1 MDDLQIMALDQND
14 ITTWNFESIKAN
26 LKSALSVYQNT
37 VYTDETIKSAK
48 DDKATLARA
57 KKLVE
62 DRRKAYKEQ
71 CLAPYTAI
79 EPRIKELVTM
89 IEDQR
94 LLIDGVVKDYTDRQ
108 KQEKEKEVRAY
119 YDRKAAPLGDLSSK
133 LFEKLLDPKW
143 LNASTKR
150 AKYEEEVQLSI
161 NNAAR
166 DIQFIRAMDSPFVDT
181 LLETYVR
188 TLSMEEVQRQAEE
201 LKKAHEKAGFS
212 EQPTATFHTTEAVP
226 VGSSPEADKEKG
238 TILRVYASQNQL
250 GQIMDFMKAIGVQ
263 FDVQQD
269 V

>member
-1 MDDLQIMALDQND
+1 MNDLQIIALEQND
-14 ITTWNFESIKAN
+14 ITTWDFDRIKAN
-26 LKSALSVYQNT
+26 LESALSVYQNT

-48 DDKATLARA
+48 DDKATLAKA

-150 AKYEEEVQLSI
+150 AKYEEEVQLAI

-166 DIQFIRAMDSPFVDT
+166 DILSIRAMDSPFVDT

-188 TLSMEEVQRQAEE
+188 TLSMEEVQRQSEE
-201 LKKAHEKAGFS
+201 LQKAHEKAGFS
-212 EQPTATFHTTEAVP
+212 EQPVAASHTTEPVAAVNAP
-226 VGSSPEADKEKG
+226 AANKEKG
-238 TILRVYASQNQL
+238 TLLRVYATQNQL
-250 GQIMDFMKAIGVQ
+250 SQIMDFMKAIGVQ

>member
-1 MDDLQIMALDQND
+1 MNDLQIVALGKSD
-14 ITTWNFESIKAN
+14 ITTWDFERIKKN
-26 LKSALSVYQNT
+26 LESALSVYQNT

-48 DDKATLARA
+48 EDKATLAKA

-79 EPRIKELVTM
+79 EPQIKELVTM

-133 LFEKLLDPKW
+133 LFQKLLDPKW

-150 AKYEEEVQLSI
+150 AKYQEEVQLAI
-161 NNAAR
+161 NNAAH
-166 DIQFIRAMDSPFVDT
+166 DILSIRSMDSPFVDT

-188 TLSMEEVQRQAEE
+188 TLSMEEVQKQAEE
-201 LKKAHEKAGFS
+201 LQKAHEKAGFS
-212 EQPTATFHTTEAVP
+212 DQPAATLHTTEPVP
-226 VGSSPEADKEKG
+226 VVSAPEANKENG
-238 TILRVYASQNQL
+238 TLLRVYASQNQL

-263 FDVQQD
+263 FDVMQD
-269 V
+269 I

>member
-1 MDDLQIMALDQND
+1 MNDLQIIALEQND
-14 ITTWNFESIKAN
+14 ITTWDFERIKAN
-26 LKSALSVYQNT
+26 LESALSVYRNT

-48 DDKATLARA
+48 DDKATLAKA

-79 EPRIKELVTM
+79 EPRIRELVTM

-94 LLIDGVVKDYTDRQ
+94 LLIDGVVKDYTERQ

-119 YDRKAAPLGDLSSK
+119 YNRKAAPLGDLSFK

-150 AKYEEEVQLSI
+150 AKYEEEVQLAI

-166 DIQFIRAMDSPFVDT
+166 DILSIRAMDSPFVDT

-188 TLSMEEVQRQAEE
+188 TLSMEEVQRQSEE
-201 LKKAHEKAGFS
+201 LQKAHEKAGFS
-212 EQPTATFHTTEAVP
+212 ERPVAASHTTEPAAAANMP
-226 VGSSPEADKEKG
+226 AADIEKG
-238 TILRVYASQNQL
+238 TLLRVYASQNQL
-250 GQIMDFMKAIGVQ
+250 GQIMDFMNAIGVQ

-269 V
+269 I